1 MAIETVGIQTS
12 LWNNNFKSIL
22 LLTLLPVVLGGLIWS
37 IMIYISNDFDSAMT
51 GTFIGL
57 IIVGIWFFI
66 AFIFQEDLTMTMAQ
80 AHEIDRKT
88 YPQLYNL
95 VENLSITVGI
105 KMPKLYMMDS
115 DALNA
120 FSSGI
125 SINNAAICVTSGLV
139 KKLNKNELEAVLAH
153 EMSHITHRDMRLL
166 TIATLFV
173 GIIAILSQIA
183 LRSLLFRGSND
194 KRNFPI
200 VLIVIAASI
209 IGYFLAILSK
219 FAISRKREFM
229 ADAGSVVLTK
239 DKDAMISA
247 LKKVSGKSEI
257 ADAPSDLHF
266 MLFDNSES
274 YLGLFD
280 THPSIE
286 KRINALKKY

>member
-1 MAIETVGIQTS
+1 MAIETVGIRTS

-22 LLTLLPVVLGGLIWS
+22 LLTLLPLVLGGLIGS
-37 IMIYISNDFDSAMT
+37 IMFYLLDDFDSAMT
-51 GTFIGL
+51 GTLIGL

-66 AFIFQEDLTMTMAQ
+66 AFFFQENLTMAMAQ
-80 AHEIDRKT
+80 AHEINRKT
-88 YPQLYNL
+88 YPELYNL
-95 VENLSITVGI
+95 VENLAITCGI
-105 KMPKLYMMDS
+105 KMPKLYMMDT

-120 FSSGI
+120 FASGI
-125 SINNAAICVTSGLV
+125 SINNSAICVTSGLV
-139 KKLNKNELEAVLAH
+139 QKLNKNELEAVLAH

-183 LRSLLFRGSND
+183 LRSLVFRGSND
-194 KRNFPI
+194 KKNFPI
-200 VLIVIAASI
+200 VLVVIAASI
-209 IGYFLAILSK
+209 IGYFIAILSK

-257 ADAPSDLHF
+257 KDAPSDLHF
-266 MLFDNSES
+266 MLFDNAQS

-286 KRINALKKY
+286 KRIKTLEKY